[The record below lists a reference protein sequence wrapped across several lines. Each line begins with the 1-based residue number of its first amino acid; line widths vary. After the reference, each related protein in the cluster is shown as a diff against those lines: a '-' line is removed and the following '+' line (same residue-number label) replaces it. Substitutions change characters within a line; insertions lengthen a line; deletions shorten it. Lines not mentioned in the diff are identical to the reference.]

1 MTFRQ
6 RGGRKLI
13 VAPDGSSMS
22 VAPSRAQIDNV
33 LLKTLARA
41 FRWQRLLDQGICST
55 IKEIASREKIDPSY
69 VGDVLRLTLLTP
81 DIIEMILDGR
91 QPPGLQFEQLRKSF
105 PLQWRAQRRAIHGGE
120 GAQCNVMHSRT
131 VCSPHPCGRY

>member
-1 MTFRQ
+1 MADVLTVHIPMTFRR

-13 VAPDGSSMS
+13 VTSDGSAMS

-33 LLKTLARA
+33 LLKALARA
-41 FRWQRLLDQGICST
+41 FRWQRLLDRGTCST

-69 VGDVLRLTLLTP
+69 VGDVLRLTLLAP

-105 PLQWRAQRRAIHGGE
+105 PLEWRAQRQAIQAG
-120 GAQCNVMHSRT
+120 QWHST
-131 VCSPHPCGRY
+131 K